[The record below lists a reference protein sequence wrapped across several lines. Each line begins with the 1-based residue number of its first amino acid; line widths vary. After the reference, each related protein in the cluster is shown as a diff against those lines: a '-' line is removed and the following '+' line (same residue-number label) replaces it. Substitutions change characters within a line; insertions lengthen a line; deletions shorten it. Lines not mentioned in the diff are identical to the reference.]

1 MNFTHKGLSL
11 VLFLLALS
19 VAFALYFTLNNLR
32 ERDPIAAQGSPVTVS
47 FTGGNARTVAEGA
60 MVTLT
65 VELSAAATQ
74 AVNIPITIQDTPG
87 SDGDSPVIDQDYTLT
102 GDNYAAGVL
111 RFPAGSQS
119 QDLVFMALN
128 DDVDDDNEIVTLG
141 FGVLPPGVNMASSNV
156 SISVTIT
163 DDPDDVPALFLD
175 VVSVVHAHETDRRGL
190 AILSLTDVDG
200 TSTAPERPVQITI
213 TVGDASTASPG
224 DYTLIPPLTVD
235 FSADF
240 TDVKNV
246 FVDPMDDNDVESTET
261 VVLIFSFDDLRITS
275 RIPVNGITINIEDND
290 APPPP
295 SIPPIDVYFESASGG
310 IPNVDEGQELEIAT
324 INLERDPMR
333 TVAIDIGTA
342 GIPGSDSGNTG
353 QGVVQI
359 GTDYTITPTMVVF
372 SPGETSKPLSF
383 MAIDDSFDDDGESV
397 EISFM
402 NLPEGITRTAARE
415 DTLTVNIVDDDD
427 PAVTLSFSAPTY
439 DATEGRAGATVA
451 VTADVV
457 PEREIDIAVTPSG
470 DVSDFQVDGRPLSA
484 TPISGSIAA
493 DQRTFMFTL
502 EAIDDSIDDDGNSV
516 NLALSLPTS
525 TSGVSIGSLNNAA
538 VNIIDDDVIVP
549 VVVSFEV
556 PSSGSYTVEEGAV
569 QEITINL
576 DQDPMRT
583 VAINIGMS
591 GIRGSD
597 YMNAGQ
603 DLVEIRTDYTITPTT
618 VIFTPGETSKPLTF
632 MAIDDSFDDDGE
644 MVEFSFADPLQEGV
658 TRAEVGSGDTFTVNI
673 QDNDRPDDL
682 TVQFERA
689 IYEVDEGSS
698 EDIVLTLSDFPDSVI
713 CVPITITGQGGGSF
727 DDLTITDAGLIQ
739 RDCLEFSANEVEKSF
754 TVRANPDNVDD
765 NDESAL
771 FGFGDLTVVPGLSAG
786 AQDSAVL
793 NIGDTDHRVSFGASD
808 YTVAEAEV
816 GDTVLTVTVE
826 LANAPGRTVAIPI
839 VVTPGEDT
847 EVTVGDTS
855 VTSGTRI
862 SLSFGRSETSKN
874 VLVRVREETDDF
886 TDQLVTLSLS
896 ENQPDEVEIVEPGTA
911 EVRFL
916 DKDLNDLPLR
926 AGTIKD
932 PSGGDLVEGVARPQL
947 VLLGNIPPVTDGAQ
961 SNAHKWARGT
971 VSFVMWPN
979 LREASRGQEGGLP
992 VEPFGIDFADG
1003 TLWDITPQDADGE
1016 EITGTFEV
1024 SVRVCVP
1031 VTEDARSGSGG
1042 SLSSLRMYRYD
1053 PDEGGTRWELVDGT
1067 GLSQSGDRIC
1077 GDVMEFSFFVLGFDR
1092 DLNDLL
1098 LRAGTIK
1105 DPSGGD
1111 LVEGVARP
1119 QLVLLGNTPPVN
1131 DDGAQSN
1138 AHKLARG
1145 TVSFVMWP
1153 NLREASRGQEGGLP
1167 VEPFGVDFADGTLWD
1182 ITPQDADGE
1191 EITGTFEVSV
1201 RVCVPVTED
1210 ARSGS
1215 GGSLSSL
1222 RMYRYD
1228 PEEGGT
1234 RWELV
1239 EDTELSQSGDR
1250 ICGDVM
1256 EFSFFVLGFSEPEEE
1271 SSSRSRLLPPTGGI
1285 ALSYGW
1291 LFGLFSLGAV
1301 LVLSGGLWLAV
1312 SRRWAFSSS
1321 R

>member
-19 VAFALYFTLNNLR
+19 VAFALYFALNNLR
-32 ERDPIAAQGSPVTVS
+32 ERDPVAAQGSPVTVS
-47 FTGGNARTVAEGA
+47 FTGGNARTVAEGE

-74 AVNIPITIQDTPG
+74 AVNIPIMIENTDG
-87 SDGDSPVIDQDYTLT
+87 SDGDSPVIEQDYTLT
-102 GDNYAAGVL
+102 GDNYASNLLTFGTGVMI
-111 RFPAGSQS
+111 QE
-119 QDLVFMALN
+119 LVFMAL
-128 DDVDDDNEIVTLG
+128 DDNVDDDDEIVTLS
-141 FGVLPPGVNMASSNV
+141 FNAPLPTGVGLGPGDNTV
-156 SISVTIT
+156 SVTIT
-163 DDPDDVPALFLD
+163 DDPDDVPALFLE
-175 VVSVVHAHETDRRGL
+175 VVSVVHAHETDRRGR

-246 FVDPMDDNDVESTET
+246 FVDPMNDNDVESTET
-261 VVLIFSFDDLRITS
+261 VVLIFSFDDPRITS

-310 IPNVDEGQELEIAT
+310 ITNVDEGQELEIAT

-353 QGVVQI
+353 QDVVQI

-457 PEREIDIAVTPSG
+457 PEREIDIVVTPSG

-516 NLALSLPTS
+516 NLALSSPTF
-525 TSGVSIGSLNNAA
+525 GVSTGSPDNAA

-591 GIRGSD
+591 GMRGSD

-603 DLVEIRTDYTITPTT
+603 GLVEIGTDYTITPTT
-618 VIFTPGETSKPLTF
+618 VIFTPGETSKTVVF

-644 MVEFSFADPLQEGV
+644 AVELSFADPLQEGV

-698 EDIVLTLSDFPDSVI
+698 EDIVLTLSEFPDSVI
-713 CVPITITGQGGGSF
+713 CVPITITGQGGGSP
-727 DDLTITDAGLIQ
+727 DDLTIAVSSDYC
-739 RDCLEFSANEVEKSF
+739 RDDDNVEFSADVVVEFSANEVEKSF
-754 TVRANPDNVDD
+754 TVSANPDDVDD

-793 NIGDTDHRVSFGASD
+793 HIGDTDHRVSFGASS
-808 YTVAEAEV
+808 YTVAEAEG
-816 GDTVLTVTVE
+816 GDTMLTVTVE
-826 LANAPGRTVAIPI
+826 LDNAPGRIVTISI
-839 VVTPGEDT
+839 VVTPDRDT
-847 EVTVGDTS
+847 DVIVGDTS
-855 VTSGTRI
+855 DTLIR
-862 SLSFGRSETSKN
+862 LFFDRSETSKN
-874 VLVRVREETDDF
+874 VLVRVQEETDDF
-886 TDQLVTLSLS
+886 TDQSVTLSLLS
-896 ENQPDEVEIVEPGTA
+896 ENQPDEVVIVDPGTA

-916 DKDLNDLPLR
+916 DKDLKNLLLPLLP
-926 AGTIKD
+926 ADTD

-947 VLLGNIPPVTDGAQ
+947 VLLG
-961 SNAHKWARGT
+961 
-971 VSFVMWPN
+971 
-979 LREASRGQEGGLP
+979 
-992 VEPFGIDFADG
+992 
-1003 TLWDITPQDADGE
+1003 DI
-1016 EITGTFEV
+1016 
-1024 SVRVCVP
+1024 
-1031 VTEDARSGSGG
+1031 
-1042 SLSSLRMYRYD
+1042 
-1053 PDEGGTRWELVDGT
+1053 
-1067 GLSQSGDRIC
+1067 
-1077 GDVMEFSFFVLGFDR
+1077 
-1092 DLNDLL
+1092 
-1098 LRAGTIK
+1098 
-1105 DPSGGD
+1105 
-1111 LVEGVARP
+1111 
-1119 QLVLLGNTPPVN
+1119 PPVN

-1191 EITGTFEVSV
+1191 EITGTFEVPV

-1228 PEEGGT
+1228 PDKGGT

-1239 EDTELSQSGDR
+1239 EDTELSQSGDG
-1250 ICGDVM
+1250 ICVDVM

-1301 LVLSGGLWLAV
+1301 LVLSGGMWLAV